1 MKRWMNFLRGMV
13 TLRLEGQFPE
23 RVINLC
29 AQEGVEFWGVEWLDD
44 HTVRLTARRFHLKRL
59 EALARR
65 VDCTVEREDSRGL
78 PDFVLRFRR
87 RYAFLIGLTV
97 ALCAVGVLSRFVL
110 TIEVTGNQQVP
121 TAVILSQLRQL
132 GVRPGVYGPSI
143 DRKQVAEEV
152 VLALDELAWMAMNLH
167 GTRLEV
173 SVRERIPA
181 PERVSEAGY
190 YHIVAE
196 AGGVILHVE
205 AELGDAVVQEG
216 DIVAVGETLI
226 SGLVTLE
233 PPLYSDLPN
242 RYYQIHARGRVWAR
256 TWRTVT
262 AVIPV
267 ETAVKT
273 SLGGE
278 DNLWSLDLM
287 GRRVEIF
294 GNSSISHPVYDKIT
308 TVRPLTLPGGVT
320 LPLSLQTERYRA
332 WELETTEVDLTAAQS
347 LLEEQLVRRLAVLL
361 GEDGEVE
368 SVDFT
373 SRVEGGLLRVTA
385 QAQCWEEIG
394 IEIPGEEP
402 GAMTV
407 ESGEDPSP

>member
-1 MKRWMNFLRGMV
+1 MKRWINFVRGMV
-13 TLRLEGQFPE
+13 TLRLEGLFPE

-44 HTVRLTARRFHLKRL
+44 HTVRLTARRFHLRRL
-59 EALARR
+59 EALAQR
-65 VDCTVEREDSRGL
+65 VDCTVERETSRGL

-97 ALCAVGVLSRFVL
+97 ALCAVGVLSQFVL

-143 DRKQVAEEV
+143 DRKQVAEET
-152 VLALDELAWMAMNLH
+152 VLALDELSWMAMNLH

-181 PERVSEAGY
+181 PERVNEEGY
-190 YHIVAE
+190 YHVAAE

-205 AELGDAVVQEG
+205 AERGDAVVQEG
-216 DIVAVGETLI
+216 DIVAAGETLI
-226 SGLVTLE
+226 SGMVTLE
-233 PPLYSDLPN
+233 PPQYSDLPN

-267 ETAVKT
+267 QAAVKT
-273 SLGGE
+273 LEGE
-278 DNLWSLDLM
+278 DCHAWSLDLM

-294 GNSSISHPVYDKIT
+294 GNSSISYSVYDKIT

-320 LPLSLQTERYRA
+320 LPLSLQTEQCRA
-332 WELETTEVDLTAAQS
+332 WELDTVELDLTAAQT
-347 LLEEQLVRRLAVLL
+347 LLEEQLARRLALL
-361 GEDGEVE
+361 VGEDGEVE

-385 QAQCWEEIG
+385 QAQCREEIG
-394 IEIPGEEP
+394 VEIPGEETGP
-402 GAMTV
+402 MTV
-407 ESGEDPSP
+407 ESGENASP